1 MQTHGTENPPFL
13 GPRIGVDKTRHLE
26 ITGRVFAALAGV
38 NTHPDLK
45 TLPLGGRSVTPEEEI
60 ALGEKLRGELAD
72 LIASR
77 TPGTL
82 TQTLTAKPR

>member
-1 MQTHGTENPPFL
+1 MLLFFG
-13 GPRIGVDKTRHLE
+13 
-26 ITGRVFAALAGV
+26 ALAGV

-45 TLPLGGRSVTPEEEI
+45 TLPLGGRKVTADKKWHLER
-60 ALGEKLRGELAD
+60 KLRRELAD
-72 LIASR
+72 LMASR

>member
-13 GPRIGVDKTRHLE
+13 GPRIGVDKARHLK
-26 ITGRVFAALAGV
+26 ITGRVFGALAGV

-45 TLPLGGRSVTPEEEI
+45 TLPLGGRKVTRRQEM
-60 ALGEKLRGELAD
+60 AFGKKLRRELAD
-72 LIASR
+72 LMASR

>member
-1 MQTHGTENPPFL
+1 MQAHGTENPPFL
-13 GPRIGVDKTRHLE
+13 GPRIGVDKDRTLE
-26 ITGRVFAALAGV
+26 VNAIVFRARAGV

-82 TQTLTAKPR
+82 TAKPR